1 MKKLR
6 KILLVLILMLVV
18 VPFNVK
24 ADEKVINIYLFY
36 GDGCPHCAAEE
47 EFLDEYLKVKD
58 NVKLYKYEVWY
69 DKTNQDYLKKV
80 QKKLNNNQSG
90 VPYTVIGDK
99 VLLGYMDGVTDITI
113 KNYIDYYYNNDY
125 VDYVGKITN
134 VSDIKDDSD
143 KINARKKEDKK
154 IIYDD
159 PEVEISTNKNKD
171 ENKSTN
177 KQENKLEKSNEEVL
191 DNVDNML
198 KKYPVLNKLSAKKI
212 SLPLLSIVL
221 GLVDG
226 FNPCAMWILIFLI
239 TMLFNMKDRK
249 KMWILGLT
257 FIVTS
262 GVVYL
267 LFMLTWLN
275 LATFISKISFI
286 RLLIALIALV
296 VGIINIS
303 KFANSL
309 IKKDEGCDVVD
320 KKDRKN
326 IMNKIIKITTEKK
339 FILALLGII
348 ALAASV
354 NIIELMCSIG
364 IPLLFTQILAMNN
377 LSTFEY
383 AIYMFLYILFFL
395 IDDIIIFVG
404 SMITFKVTGLST
416 KYTKFSHLIGGII
429 MLLIGLLLIIK
440 PELLMFNF

>member
-47 EFLDEYLKVKD
+47 EFLDEYLKDKD

-69 DKTNQDYLKKV
+69 DKTNQEYLQKV
-80 QKKLNNNQSG
+80 QKKLNDKQSG

-99 VLLGYMDGVTDITI
+99 VLLGYMDGVTDVTI
-113 KNYIDYYYNNDY
+113 NNYVNEYLENNHY

-143 KINARKKEDKK
+143 KIDTKNNDK
-154 IIYDD
+154 
-159 PEVEISTNKNKD
+159 
-171 ENKSTN
+171 

-262 GVVYL
+262 GIVYL

-275 LATFISKISFI
+275 LATFISKLSFI

-339 FILALLGII
+339 FILALFGII

-383 AIYMFLYILFFL
+383 AIYMLLYILFFL

-404 SMITFKVTGLST
+404 SMITLKVTGLST